1 MFLAI
6 INQDKDILDII
17 TPFKKKK
24 RPRIKKIVEN
34 YKKAEQMDMFSYI
47 NLLEIKEDKELLIK
61 SFDENDIDS
70 INKYYVGKYK
80 KTKDKKY
87 LNSLIEKNQNLIFK
101 VANKYKNKNIELQDL
116 TQQGFLG
123 FLKAVDKFDES
134 KKVKFSTYAYYW
146 IEAEISSFFNFN
158 VDGSLSISSSYQHRK
173 LKGYENGILS
183 EDELPELVKNHIQ
196 LKNNSISV
204 DSIVHG
210 KENENSADYLLG
222 KTDINYNNI
231 ESKIVMENALSGLSE
246 KEKSIIISRIIYE
259 KKYKDIAKEFKVSYQ
274 YIQYLYN
281 NAIGKLKQTI
291 KKDILV

>member
-17 TPFKKKK
+17 IQFKKKK
-24 RPRIKKIVEN
+24 KPRIKKIVEN

-47 NLLEIKEDKELLIK
+47 KLLEIKEDKELLIE
-61 SFDENDIDS
+61 SYDENDIDS

-87 LNSLIEKNQNLIFK
+87 LNSLIEKNENLIFK

-222 KTDINYNNI
+222 KADINYNNI
-231 ESKIVMENALSGLSE
+231 ESKIVMENA
-246 KEKSIIISRIIYE
+246 
-259 KKYKDIAKEFKVSYQ
+259 
-274 YIQYLYN
+274 
-281 NAIGKLKQTI
+281 
-291 KKDILV
+291 